1 MLVPNIVWPGFVLGD
16 RGQRQRGGN
25 INLGGTVLTP
35 AHLTIT
41 GTLHTPQ
48 APTGKSKQKLGFSD
62 IKSVKQQLSTN

>member
-41 GTLHTPQ
+41 GTLHRLRQ
-48 APTGKSKQKLGFSD
+48 ENQNINSD
-62 IKSVKQQLSTN
+62 SLI

>member
-1 MLVPNIVWPGFVLGD
+1 MLVPNIVWPGFVLSD

-48 APTGKSKQKLGFSD
+48 PPDQAGKSKQKL
-62 IKSVKQQLSTN
+62 